1 MTRASDHGRDLP
13 LFVWGEMLR
22 RARQQRRRLRRRA
35 ALVGIGCASLLATIA
50 MPPSPLLLWNMTA
63 SAPLGLYR
71 VWPGE
76 AAGKGDLVVASLPLS
91 VRALAAE
98 RDYLPIHVPLVKR
111 VAAAQGDT
119 VCALGQEVF
128 VNGQWITER
137 SVRDSRG
144 RPIPYWNGC
153 RMLGRQE
160 LFLLMADRKASFDG
174 RYFGVTAPADVIGRA
189 QLIWPR

>member
-1 MTRASDHGRDLP
+1 MSPGPDRGRDLP
-13 LFVWGEMLR
+13 LFAWGDALR
-22 RARQQRRRLRRRA
+22 RARRQRRRLLRRA
-35 ALVGIGCASLLATIA
+35 TLICIGCTSLLVTI
-50 MPPSPLLLWNMTA
+50 PLPSPPLLLWNMTA

-76 AAGKGDLVVASLPLS
+76 AAGKGDLVVAWLPLS

-153 RMLGRQE
+153 RLLGHQE
-160 LFLLMADRKASFDG
+160 LFLLMADRNASFDG

-189 QLIWPR
+189 QLIWAR